1 MRIAILVLVLATFS
15 RTAAA
20 DGPSVDHAV
29 QVPDAGPAHRFA
41 LAVNEPFG
49 WPGAGALGFSAYG
62 SIDQHQVIRLNV
74 ASWSHARTA
83 DARVFFTVLLEGAV
97 DADVAGPEADGRY
110 TTVTASWMYFPRR
123 AYDGFSVELGALVQ
137 VQHTF
142 DYDDET
148 HPDGTSIDATRYAGS
163 AMIGWSWLG
172 WDRVFASLQ
181 VGASYGHD
189 GGGQLRHVDG
199 QMDVVTSIDRFSV
212 QGEAFMRFGVLLN

>member
-1 MRIAILVLVLATFS
+1 MRITNLVLVLATFS

-20 DGPSVDHAV
+20 DGPSVDHAGGL
-29 QVPDAGPAHRFA
+29 PDAGPAHRFA

-49 WPGAGALGFSAYG
+49 WPYAGALGFSGYG

-74 ASWSHARTA
+74 ASWLHARTA
-83 DARVFFTVLLEGAV
+83 GARVLLRALFEGV
-97 DADVAGPEADGRY
+97 DDAGAGVYGRY

-142 DYDDET
+142 AYDDEA
-148 HPDGTSIDATRYAGS
+148 HPDGTSIDARRYAGT
-163 AMIGWSWLG
+163 ALIGWSWLG

-181 VGASYGHD
+181 VGASYGHEA
-189 GGGQLRHVDG
+189 GNQVYRSEFGLV
-199 QMDVVTSIDRFSV
+199 VVTLNDRFSV
-212 QGEAFMRFGVLLN
+212 QGEANKQNSVLLN